1 MNIVQNNIDE
11 LNAELVINLEPS
23 DYKDRVEKAIKDYRK
38 KTQMPGFRPGHVPA
52 SLIKQRYG
60 KSILAEEINN
70 VLQDSI
76 HRYIADNKI
85 KILGSPMP
93 KKDNDFQGN
102 WEDPGEFKFSYELG
116 LSPELTVELDKS
128 QSFAYYKM
136 DVDQTLVDRQMRDI
150 ARRYGKMSDP
160 EVSEAEDMVMCD
172 FVELKEDGEVK
183 EGGIFSKST
192 VSIEYIKDAETQAK
206 LIGIKR
212 GDSLVV
218 DPHKLNTNHEELA
231 KMLGV
236 THHDVHH
243 LQSMFKLTVTDIKR
257 IEAAELNE
265 EFFLKVYG
273 EEIKSEEEMRERTKA
288 DLEIMFARDSDFL
301 FKKDFAIEITNRLN
315 PQLPDGFLKRW
326 IKLTNEKPVSEEMV
340 ELEYPVY
347 SQSLRWQLIEN
358 QIIRQYEL
366 RVMPEDA
373 INHVKQVL
381 GSRYA
386 SYGMPIEDEQLEDMA
401 KKALSDQ
408 KEAKNVYDFL
418 YEEQM
423 IAMVK
428 ENCTI
433 EENVLSYDEFVHR
446 VQH

>member
-23 DYKDRVEKAIKDYRK
+23 DYQDRVEKAIKDYRK
-38 KTQMPGFRPGHVPA
+38 KAQMPGFRPGHVPT

-76 HRYIADNKI
+76 HKYIAENKI
-85 KILGSPMP
+85 QILGSPMP
-93 KKDNDFQGN
+93 KQDSDFQGN
-102 WEDPGEFKFSYELG
+102 WEEPGEFRFRYELG
-116 LSPELTVELDKS
+116 LTPELTVDLDKN
-128 QSFAYYKM
+128 QSFTYYKM

-160 EVSEAEDMVMCD
+160 EVSETEDMVMCD

-192 VSIEYIKDAETQAK
+192 VSIEYIKDADTQAK
-206 LIGIKR
+206 LIGIKK
-212 GDSLVV
+212 GDAVVV
-218 DPHKLNTNHEELA
+218 DPHMLNTNHEELA
-231 KMLGV
+231 KMLGI

-265 EFFLKVYG
+265 EFFTKVYG

-326 IKLTNEKPVSEEMV
+326 IKLTNEKPVSEEIV
-340 ELEYPVY
+340 ELEYPAY

-366 RVMPEDA
+366 RVMPQDA
-373 INHVKQVL
+373 LDHVKQVL

-401 KKALSDQ
+401 KRALSDQ

-433 EENVLSYDEFVHR
+433 EEKVLSYDEFVHR